1 MTDKKKKPTIDSR
14 VKDIES
20 YLDQLLTSMDT
31 LLDRTESI
39 ELELRKLKSYQESL
53 ESQVEIAKARI
64 GLVG

>member
-1 MTDKKKKPTIDSR
+1 MAEKKKKPTVDSR

-31 LLDRTESI
+31 LLDRTENIEI
-39 ELELRKLKSYQESL
+39 ELQKLKSHQESL
-53 ESQVEIAKARI
+53 EAQVDTAKARI

>member
-1 MTDKKKKPTIDSR
+1 MAEKKKKPTVDSR

-31 LLDRTESI
+31 LLDRTENI
-39 ELELRKLKSYQESL
+39 EVELQKLKLHQESL
-53 ESQVEIAKARI
+53 EAQVDTAKARI